1 MSEERVGDNFGG
13 PGLDSRPKVGD
24 DRVSAAIEESDRKES
39 DKRYDK
45 AKERFYSSLGMKP
58 PKEGEP
64 DAIMSGGDYL
74 PGQAPVT
81 LPEKS
86 KKAEKPAKSAKSERE
101 EKRDRKS
108 QPPLRQAE
116 PESEEIEEEPAD
128 EAEPVDAD
136 DVQED
141 VEADAEEETTDED
154 VSSESEEKE
163 EESDDEDSSSDL
175 DEETTILRRAQIP
188 MSVIKK
194 MTRAESR
201 RMAEIE
207 RVRQAHA
214 DDLGRQLGEAK
225 KKESG
230 DKPSAESGSVTP
242 PEQPAKRTSVE
253 PLLGILGDDA
263 APALTEYD
271 KTIDDRVDSLRKELS
286 AVYLDDLLDDARSE
300 LAEQFPEL
308 GNDRFF
314 KSIREEMS
322 VLGQSKF
329 TKLDGLTKRA
339 KIQSLMERAVTAARQ
354 SKGLKVGRG
363 DKAPAAPARKHGT
376 VSPLKRT
383 STAPKVGTTDRSQ
396 KSWDMLMQGM
406 APKEVRRRLDSRS

>member
-64 DAIMSGGDYL
+64 DAIMSGGVYL

-81 LPEKS
+81 LPDKS

-242 PEQPAKRTSVE
+242 TEQPAKRTSVE

-286 AVYLDDLLDDARSE
+286 AVYLDDLLVRARGTVPRAWKRSFLQVHPRRDVRPGPVEVHKTRRAHQASE
-300 LAEQFPEL
+300 DPVA
-308 GNDRFF
+308 
-314 KSIREEMS
+314 
-322 VLGQSKF
+322 
-329 TKLDGLTKRA
+329 
-339 KIQSLMERAVTAARQ
+339 
-354 SKGLKVGRG
+354 
-363 DKAPAAPARKHGT
+363 HGT
-376 VSPLKRT
+376 GRHCCATIQGLEGRSWRQGTCCAGTQARDRL
-383 STAPKVGTTDRSQ
+383 TAEAHIDCSEGRHHRPIPEILGHAHAGNGAEGSATET
-396 KSWDMLMQGM
+396 
-406 APKEVRRRLDSRS
+406 RLA

>member
-1 MSEERVGDNFGG
+1 MSEERVGDTFGG

-24 DRVSAAIEESDRKES
+24 DRVSAAIEETDRREA

-45 AKERFYSSLGMKP
+45 AKERFYKSFGMKP
-58 PKEGEP
+58 PKPGEA
-64 DAIMSGGDYL
+64 DAMMAGGDYL

-81 LPEKS
+81 LPKQAEREKTR
-86 KKAEKPAKSAKSERE
+86 EKPEKQERE
-101 EKRDRKS
+101 EKRERKA
-108 QPPLRQAE
+108 QPALRQDEAVE
-116 PESEEIEEEPAD
+116 EDSTDELELDDADVSQEEIV
-128 EAEPVDAD
+128 AE
-136 DVQED
+136 
-141 VEADAEEETTDED
+141 AEEETTDEG
-154 VSSESEEKE
+154 VSPESEETEDESDE
-163 EESDDEDSSSDL
+163 EEPSSDL
-175 DEETTILRRAQIP
+175 DEETTILRRAQLP

-194 MTRAESR
+194 MTRAESSL
-201 RMAEIE
+201 MAEIE
-207 RVRQAHA
+207 RVRQAHT

-242 PEQPAKRTSVE
+242 PEQPAKRASVE

-263 APALTEYD
+263 APALSEYD
-271 KTIDDRVDSLRKELS
+271 KSIDDRVESVRKELS
-286 AVYLDDLLDDARSE
+286 TMYLEDMLDDARAE
-300 LAEQFPEL
+300 LVEQFPEL

-329 TKLDGLTKRA
+329 TKFDGLTKRA
-339 KIQSLMERAVTAARQ
+339 KIQSLMERAVSAARQ
-354 SKGLKVGRG
+354 SKGLKAGRG

-376 VSPLKRT
+376 VSPLKR
-383 STAPKVGTTDRSQ
+383 SATAPKVGTNDRAT